1 MSTKKG
7 ELVDQEVVDEE
18 LGDEERQG
26 REPSKVAQEIERLRS
41 ATVRAASDRER
52 LPQPLFWSLFQ
63 NELKELK
70 KKKEIRRALQE
81 ILG

>member
-1 MSTKKG
+1 MSKNRA
-7 ELVDQEVVDEE
+7 EDEG
-18 LGDEERQG
+18 LDEIIDDEPRG

-41 ATVRAASDRER
+41 ATVRAASTREK